1 MKSQQQTQKKILVL
15 GRTGKTGSRIV
26 EQLNQLGKPVRS
38 GSRSGEIL
46 FDWEDQ
52 TTWKPALQDVE
63 TAYISFQPD
72 LAVPGTADVI
82 SAFVKTATENGIKKL
97 VLLSGRGEPEA
108 QQCEKAVMH
117 ADVNWTII
125 RSSWFCQNFSEGYL
139 LEPILADYVALPVS
153 DIGEP
158 FIDVDD
164 IAEIAVDAIITDK
177 HINQV
182 YEVTGPRLLTFK
194 EAVNEI
200 AKATGRTIQYEQVT
214 MQEYTAM
221 LTEYNVPAEFI
232 SLITYLFTEV
242 LDGRNAYVADGV
254 QSFRKKACRFLR
266 IYPQNISE
274 RCLGERISL
283 NNLFEYLLIFASIA
297 KT

>member
-15 GRTGKTGSRIV
+15 GGTGKTGSRIV
-26 EQLNQLGKPVRS
+26 KQLNQLGKPVRP
-38 GSRSGEIL
+38 GSRSGEIP

-52 TTWKPALQDVE
+52 TTWKPVLQNVE

-82 SAFVKTATENGIKKL
+82 SAFVKTAIENGIKKL

-117 ADVNWTII
+117 VDVNWTII

-139 LEPILADYVALPVS
+139 LESILAGYLALPVG

-164 IAEIAVDAIITDK
+164 IAELAVDAIITDK

-221 LTEYNVPAEFI
+221 LTEYNVPPEFI
-232 SLITYLFTEV
+232 SLITYLFAEV
-242 LDGRNAYVADGV
+242 LDGRNEYVADGV
-254 QSFRKKACRFLR
+254 KKALGRKPADFSA
-266 IYPQNISE
+266 YISKA
-274 RCLGERISL
+274 L
-283 NNLFEYLLIFASIA
+283 A
-297 KT
+297 KGVWEQALV

>member
-1 MKSQQQTQKKILVL
+1 L
-15 GRTGKTGSRIV
+15 GGTGKTGSRIV

-97 VLLSGRGEPEA
+97 VLLSGRGEREA

-139 LEPILADYVALPVS
+139 LEPILAGYVALPVS

-214 MQEYTAM
+214 MHEYTAM

-232 SLITYLFTEV
+232 SLITYLFAEV
-242 LDGRNAYVADGV
+242 LDGRNEYYADGV
-254 QSFRKKACRFLR
+254 QKALGRKPADF
-266 IYPQNISE
+266 SE
-274 RCLGERISL
+274 YIHKTL
-283 NNLFEYLLIFASIA
+283 A
-297 KT
+297 KGVWENALV